1 MLRAALRR
9 RPTPLLAPAVR
20 AAQVRFVGEQ
30 TGLSA
35 MVSKSSVLRK
45 HDTLGLG
52 SEILVDTYSK
62 KGFTISGVS
71 LIGPVLLL
79 PKAGFYFGPSEM
91 SELTPESLALLQ
103 LLDTRIDTLVIGCGR
118 QTKRLPPQ
126 VRSWSVERDIAIE
139 VLPTQHA
146 CATFNFMVSE
156 NRSVAA
162 VLWPLGEN

>member
-1 MLRAALRR
+1 M
-9 RPTPLLAPAVR
+9 
-20 AAQVRFVGEQ
+20 RFVGEQ

-79 PKAGFYFGPSEM
+79 PKAGFYFGPSGM

-103 LLDTRIDTLVIGCGR
+103 LHEKGLQLLDAKHRIVHHLAGGDRLGR
-118 QTKRLPPQ
+118 RGRRGGRREF
-126 VRSWSVERDIAIE
+126 VCDGARAWRVA
-139 VLPTQHA
+139 
-146 CATFNFMVSE
+146 
-156 NRSVAA
+156 SVAA
-162 VLWPLGEN
+162 AERGRVEPVARWAGPAVHVVGS